1 MTIHKY
7 LRKELLF
14 LSSFSLLASIFLIGC
29 QKQPDLL
36 FGSTYTDQG
45 TGANIVLVDTSTV
58 LVSNLY
64 IDSVPTAS
72 TGYMMVGNYNDD
84 YIGKVSSR
92 SFWRVAP
99 PSPLPTLNPLADNY
113 DSIGLVLFAKTG
125 NPYYGDTLAFQNY
138 VVNQIDSI
146 YDFANGQTEWF
157 SEQSLPLGPDL
168 GNASVRIFPNRSTLN
183 STNTSQGTGDTVR
196 IPMDKALGQQLY
208 TMIYNNS
215 DTITNIVKW
224 RRWFHGLCL
233 SSPSTSTANLIYGF
247 KDSVIMRIYYREN
260 GVVSTGKYIDF
271 GLGEKAFQFNN
282 IKHDPTGKPL
292 ANLVKPTQN
301 PQVPPATPS
310 SKIGNVG
317 YLQNIT
323 GLTLKLTFPNISS
336 VALRPDYIG
345 LLRATL
351 TVRPVP
357 GSYTTTWRLP
367 PQVSIYST
375 DQNNVILAPIPS
387 ATTAGSQTGS
397 LILDYFHPLNT
408 VYSYDVTNFVK
419 AQILNQSPTAS
430 QTGVILS
437 ITAPGNTSGFNRLI
451 MADQSWPKDQQ
462 VQLNVYY
469 ISLYPHQ

>member
-29 QKQPDLL
+29 QKQPSLN
-36 FGSTYTDQG
+36 FGSTYAEQG

-58 LVSNLY
+58 LVSNLV

-72 TGYMMVGNYNDD
+72 TGYLMVGNYNDD

-92 SFWRVAP
+92 AYWRANP
-99 PSPLPTLNPLADNY
+99 PSPLPTLDPRAANY
-113 DSIGLVLFAKTG
+113 DSIGLVLFAKPG

-146 YDFANGQTEWF
+146 YDFANGQSEWF
-157 SEQSLPLGPDL
+157 SDQSQPLGPDL
-168 GNASVRIFPNRSTLN
+168 GNTSVRIFPNRPTLN

-215 DTITNIVKW
+215 DTLTNIAKW

-247 KDSVIMRIYYREN
+247 KDSAIMRIYYREN

-271 GLGEKAFQFNN
+271 GLGEKGFQYNN
-282 IKHDPTGKPL
+282 IKTDPTGKPI
-292 ANLVKPTQN
+292 ANLVRPTQN
-301 PQVPPATPS
+301 PQVPPATLS

-336 VALRPDYIG
+336 IALRPDYIG

-375 DQNNVILAPIPS
+375 DQNNVIINTIASTTS
-387 ATTAGSQTGS
+387 AGVQTGS

-419 AQILNQSPTAS
+419 TQILNQSATAS
-430 QTGVILS
+430 QAGVILS
-437 ITAPGNTSGFNRLI
+437 ITSPGNTAAFNRLI
-451 MADQSWPKDQQ
+451 MADQSWPKNEQ